1 MKPVDHVS
9 FRELL
14 RSVEHYLPAGDR
26 RVHPYQVYRVLKLVT
41 KTERPARLVEAAP
54 GPDSLGKR
62 LVFHPIKVTIKGRIA
77 RLDLNP
83 VHQLKPPLPR
93 GFECGAGTNAE
104 GLQLDCALRGRL
116 VLGSREAFLHG
127 NWLRAAT
134 LTSGFS
140 KGRYNGT
147 AWNDKLPADG
157 PAAADLEFAAAYW
170 WNTDLGVEWRTR
182 AFVAR
187 VFLGLAV
194 LLNPSD
200 YTVVKRS
207 SDDFVDRLCGNEI
220 GCGRRGWCHPTT

>member
-1 MKPVDHVS
+1 MLNWVPLLLTVPRTAVVS
-9 FRELL
+9 EAM
-14 RSVEHYLPAGDR
+14 PAAES
-26 RVHPYQVYRVLKLVT
+26 Y
-41 KTERPARLVEAAP
+41 AAP
-54 GPDSLGKR
+54 IPTPPSAELTPADELAQRPFTFEAHFGLGAPTGF
-62 LVFHPIKVTIKGRIA
+62 VGVA
-77 RLDLNP
+77 ASYS
-83 VHQLKPPLPR
+83 PLPVF

-140 KGRYNGT
+140 RGRYNGT

-207 SDDFVDRLCGNEI
+207 SDDFVEQPSTRLVYFGF
-220 GCGRRGWCHPTT
+220 GVGVAP